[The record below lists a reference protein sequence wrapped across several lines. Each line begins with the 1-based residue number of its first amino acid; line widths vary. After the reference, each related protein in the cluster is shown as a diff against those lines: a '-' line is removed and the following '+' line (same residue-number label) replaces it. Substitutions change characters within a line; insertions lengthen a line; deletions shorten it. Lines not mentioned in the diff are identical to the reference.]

1 MSAGLAREGWVDP
14 VLAEE
19 FPHTRVVEVTVDAAP
34 GHSTR
39 EGRVRLSRLA
49 DRFAGAHV
57 IALRQ
62 KPIPHAY
69 RVFHRHVGLD
79 PDVHRTP
86 IEEAAL
92 QRLLRGGFP
101 ARDRIHDALLIAVVE
116 TGVPV
121 WALDDAALDG
131 PLGLRLAGG
140 GERLGN
146 HEGADHLSDGRM
158 VISDAVS
165 PVAVLFGATDPA
177 REVSR
182 STRRV
187 RLYAVA
193 VAGVPAVHVEE
204 ALDLC
209 LDVLG

>member
-1 MSAGLAREGWVDP
+1 MTVGLRREGWIDP
-14 VLAEE
+14 ALAEE
-19 FPHTRVVEVTVDAAP
+19 LPHTRLVEMTVEAVP
-34 GHSTR
+34 GRSTR
-39 EGRVRLSRLA
+39 AGRVRLSRLA
-49 DRFAGAHV
+49 DRFTGAQV
-57 IALRQ
+57 VALRQ
-62 KPIPHAY
+62 EPIPHAY

-86 IEEAAL
+86 VEEAAM
-92 QRLLRGGFP
+92 QRLLRGGFR
-101 ARDRIHDALLIAVVE
+101 ARGRIHDALLIAVVE

-131 PLGLRLAGG
+131 SLGLRFAGVR
-140 GERLGN
+140 ERLGT
-146 HEGADHLSDGRM
+146 HDLPEGRM
-158 VISDAVS
+158 VVCDAAS

-204 ALDLC
+204 ALDVC
-209 LDVLG
+209 LDALHW